1 MRSATKLTISNK
13 RTCGCPEN
21 HLNCMSAKDWIKSQL
36 GVWQVYYDGEDI
48 RDKSVHPAVM
58 PVALAKRAI
67 ALFTHRGELVLDPF
81 DGIGTTLLAAR
92 DLDRNAVGFDI
103 NEQYCKVTKE
113 RLTNSESIN
122 TSTQIVLC
130 DDARNIPSYLED
142 ETVNLIFT
150 SPPYA
155 NLLDRRRLNKS
166 RRGDLRKNSQYLRVE
181 QYSQDKRDLGTM
193 QIQQYADELKGI
205 YEPLFSLLKPRG
217 HNVINVPDMWWSDG
231 IAGRRIPIHIYVYH
245 AMIDAGFEL
254 RNTIIWDRTNIVN
267 RVGIFGWPSNYI
279 TMGTTFEYLLDFWKP
294 PASS

>member
-1 MRSATKLTISNK
+1 M
-13 RTCGCPEN
+13 
-21 HLNCMSAKDWIKSQL
+21 
-36 GVWQVYYDGEDI
+36 
-48 RDKSVHPAVM
+48 
-58 PVALAKRAI
+58 
-67 ALFTHRGELVLDPF
+67 
-81 DGIGTTLLAAR
+81 
-92 DLDRNAVGFDI
+92 GFDI

-113 RLTNSESIN
+113 RLTNSESMN

-217 HNVINVPDMWWSDG
+217 HNVINVPDM
-231 IAGRRIPIHIYVYH
+231 
-245 AMIDAGFEL
+245 
-254 RNTIIWDRTNIVN
+254 
-267 RVGIFGWPSNYI
+267 
-279 TMGTTFEYLLDFWKP
+279 
-294 PASS
+294 

>member
-1 MRSATKLTISNK
+1 
-13 RTCGCPEN
+13 
-21 HLNCMSAKDWIKSQL
+21 
-36 GVWQVYYDGEDI
+36 
-48 RDKSVHPAVM
+48 
-58 PVALAKRAI
+58 
-67 ALFTHRGELVLDPF
+67 
-81 DGIGTTLLAAR
+81 
-92 DLDRNAVGFDI
+92 VGFDI

-113 RLTNSESIN
+113 RLTNSESMN

-217 HNVINVPDMWWSDG
+217 HNVINVPDM
-231 IAGRRIPIHIYVYH
+231 
-245 AMIDAGFEL
+245 
-254 RNTIIWDRTNIVN
+254 
-267 RVGIFGWPSNYI
+267 
-279 TMGTTFEYLLDFWKP
+279 
-294 PASS
+294 